1 MGELGKIAKNKDM
14 SPESNT
20 KIIRTLVCPITK
32 YKHESWTVKK
42 AIGIKMIHS
51 VRGELWGYPGKEL
64 NKWVLELIN
73 PKTSLD
79 AKMTKLKLSY
89 SRHIMRRQGFLEK
102 TIMLRKI

>member
-20 KIIRTLVCPITK
+20 KIIRALVCPITK

-51 VRGELWGYPGKEL
+51 VRGEL
-64 NKWVLELIN
+64 
-73 PKTSLD
+73 
-79 AKMTKLKLSY
+79 
-89 SRHIMRRQGFLEK
+89 
-102 TIMLRKI
+102 

>member
-51 VRGELWGYPGKEL
+51 VRGEL
-64 NKWVLELIN
+64 
-73 PKTSLD
+73 
-79 AKMTKLKLSY
+79 
-89 SRHIMRRQGFLEK
+89 
-102 TIMLRKI
+102 